1 MTKLIHKKSGILFA
15 GILFS
20 VITGIMIW
28 GRYEIYREQLA
39 ISVAYTEDPDENR
52 GAVLL
57 KKKPELT
64 EEEVERYLESHGFE
78 SITTTVY
85 GKDLLKDCFLIVF
98 LESLLAA
105 GAAAWIVWEKKKI
118 EDCCIRKLEK
128 IGQEL
133 DCMCQ
138 GREWEENKEDEEGEE
153 KENNSVQQEYLWVQ
167 ESMNSLWRIIS
178 QIQGQAFQE
187 KEETKAL
194 VTDISHQLKTPVA
207 AIKSIFEIL
216 EKDNLS
222 EEEKE
227 EFKERASC
235 QIRGLECLL
244 EALLNISRME
254 TGMISIKR
262 ETGRIFETVVESVNR
277 IWDKA
282 DRKNMEIVFEG
293 EKGIETLEI
302 PHDRK
307 WLGEALIN
315 LLDNGIKYSPAH
327 TVISIGLY
335 RRNSFL
341 RIEVAD
347 EGRGI
352 LPEEY
357 HKVFQRF
364 YRGEQV
370 KAENIEGS
378 GVGLYLTRKIV
389 EQHHGTIFID
399 SSSKRRKGTTFV
411 LQIPY
416 L

>member
-1 MTKLIHKKSGILFA
+1 MKLIHKKSGILFA

-20 VITGIMIW
+20 IITGILIW

-39 ISVAYTEDPDENR
+39 ISVAYTEVQDENQ

-64 EEEVERYLESHGFE
+64 EEEVEDYLVSHGFE
-78 SITTTVY
+78 SITTTIY
-85 GKDLLKDCFLIVF
+85 GKAFLKESFFIVF
-98 LESLLAA
+98 LESVLAL
-105 GAAAWIVWEKKKI
+105 GAVGWIAWEKKKT
-118 EDCCIRKLEK
+118 EDSCIKKLEQ

-138 GREWEENKEDEEGEE
+138 GREWTENRGWEEEGEQ
-153 KENNSVQQEYLWVQ
+153 ENNSVQQEYLWVR
-167 ESMNSLWRIIS
+167 ESMNSLWRIVS
-178 QIQGQAFQE
+178 QIQVQAFRE

-207 AIKSIFEIL
+207 ALKSTFEIL
-216 EKDNLS
+216 EKENLS
-222 EEEKE
+222 EEEKA

-262 ETGRIFETVVESVNR
+262 ENGRIFETVVESVNR
-277 IWDKA
+277 VWDKA
-282 DRKNMEIVFEG
+282 DRKNVEIVFDG

-315 LLDNGIKYSPAH
+315 LLDNGIKYSPSH

-341 RIEVAD
+341 RIEVTD

-352 LPEEY
+352 LPKEY

-370 KAENIEGS
+370 KDENIEGS

-389 EQHHGTIFID
+389 EQHHGTVFID

-416 L
+416 V